1 MSTLSSVVIP
11 VHNAP
16 ASLSRCLMCL
26 ALLLAPFYWPA
37 SAISLLITVALN
49 HRFYR
54 FLAHKRG
61 LWFAIRSVP
70 LHLAYFLYSGAAFV
84 VGCVKALGSARG

>member
-1 MSTLSSVVIP
+1 
-11 VHNAP
+11 
-16 ASLSRCLMCL
+16 MCL

-37 SAISLLITVALN
+37 SAISLLITIALN

-54 FLAHKRG
+54 FLARKRG

-70 LHLAYFLYSGAAFV
+70 LHLAYVLYSGAAFV
-84 VGCVKALGSARG
+84 VGCVKARGRHAAEAVHGLQ